1 MTGMKWRH
9 DVSRVG
15 RALILVGG
23 FVLTCA
29 GMAAGQAAP
38 QAPPVV
44 DAGGVS
50 PAELQRLFDAY
61 ALVQAQ
67 DALKLDETQFA
78 RFLPRLRALQ
88 EVRRRA
94 LLDRARVVQE
104 LRQLLNRGG
113 DDRRRGQGRD
123 GAGRPDEKRPDEKRL
138 DEKLKDL
145 RELDRKAS
153 DDVRRAVD
161 DLDDVLDVEQRA
173 RLRLFEEQ
181 MDRRKLE
188 LLLRARQGVRARARN
203 RLDRP

>member
-1 MTGMKWRH
+1 MTGMNWWNDIVRA
-9 DVSRVG
+9 G
-15 RALILVGG
+15 RALALVGG
-23 FVLTCA
+23 VVLTCA
-29 GMAAGQAAP
+29 GIASGQPAP
-38 QAPPVV
+38 SAPPTI
-44 DAGGVS
+44 DAGVP

-88 EVRRRA
+88 EVRRRT
-94 LLDRARVVQE
+94 LLDRARLVQD
-104 LRQLLNRGG
+104 LRQLLNRGSDAG
-113 DDRRRGQGRD
+113 RRGAGRD
-123 GAGRPDEKRPDEKRL
+123 GQAGRPDERLL

-145 RELDRKAS
+145 RELDRKAV
-153 DDVRRAVD
+153 DDIRRAAD

-188 LLLRARQGVRARARN
+188 LLLRARQGARARARN